1 MPAGGTRAPWAFLA
15 PGRALGI
22 AGGGQPRGLGWL
34 GVVVSQPELL
44 LEACQEIFKP
54 SSSFPRSVGFP
65 IQIGVDVAMDL
76 TPVAAPHLGEAP
88 AKRSCACQGPWNHEI
103 SSRGKVT
110 QLPLLGPGV
119 SSFPFLWLLPC

>member
-1 MPAGGTRAPWAFLA
+1 MTRAPWSFLA
-15 PGRALGI
+15 PGRGSGI
-22 AGGGQPRGLGWL
+22 TGGGQPRGLGQF
-34 GVVVSQPELL
+34 GVVSQPEPGLL

-54 SSSFPRSVGFP
+54 SSSFPRLVDFP

-88 AKRSCACQGPWNHEI
+88 AKWSCVCQGPWNHGI